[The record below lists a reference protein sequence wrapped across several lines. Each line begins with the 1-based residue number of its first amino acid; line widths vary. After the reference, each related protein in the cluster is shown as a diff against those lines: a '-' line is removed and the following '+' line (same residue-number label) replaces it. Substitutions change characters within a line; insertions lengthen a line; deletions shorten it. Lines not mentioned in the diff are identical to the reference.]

1 SSIGLRL
8 PSGPKLKPIIGNL
21 LDLPGQCNWI
31 TYGQW
36 AKKYGELVYAEA
48 LGTHMLWVNS
58 QEMAHEIFD
67 KRASIYSVRF
77 KTVMLEELIG
87 MDKNIGFQHYDPS
100 WRTHRRTMH
109 TRFHSGVLGAYN
121 PIEKKHTRKLLK
133 NLLHKP
139 KAFTQYLLFNAGAII
154 MGQIAYEMDL
164 KDKDDPYFS
173 RAQQVVRAID
183 ETVLPGAFLVTKIEN
198 AWSVMM
204 TSPGIYIPSWVP
216 GAEFQKKATRWR
228 QCVDNMYN
236 IPFDEVKRRIS
247 SEGPDQCFVPSHL
260 GENTKFDLEFEEIV
274 RNCAGTM
281 YTASTDT
288 TVNSIRTFI
297 PAMVLNPEV
306 QRKAQN
312 KIDSVVGNQRLVDI
326 SDMESLPYTTAVMRE
341 AFRGHPLLPTG
352 VAHVATQN
360 NILNGYFIPKG
371 TIVYG
376 NVWCVPLLLH
386 EQFCRITFL

>member
-1 SSIGLRL
+1 GLRL
-8 PSGPKLKPIIGNL
+8 PPGPKPKPIIGNL
-21 LDLPGQCNWI
+21 LDLPGQRHWI

-36 AKKYGELVYAEA
+36 AKEYGELVYAEA

-67 KRASIYSVRF
+67 KRASIYSDRF

-87 MDKNIGFQHYDPS
+87 MDKNIGFQHYGPS

-109 TRFHSGVLGAYN
+109 TRFHSGVSGAYN

-154 MGQIAYEMDL
+154 MEIAYGMDL

-173 RAQQVVRAID
+173 RAQQVVRAMD
-183 ETVLPGAFLVTKIEN
+183 ETALPGAFLVDLIPWLK
-198 AWSVMM
+198 
-204 TSPGIYIPSWVP
+204 YIPSWVP

-228 QCVDNMYN
+228 QCVDDMYN

-247 SEGPDQCFVPSHL
+247 SEGPDQCFVASHL

-274 RNCAGTM
+274 RNCAGSM
-281 YTASTDT
+281 YTAGTDT

-297 PAMVLNPEV
+297 LAMVLNPEV

-312 KIDSVVGNQRLVDI
+312 EIDSIVGNQRLVDI
-326 SDMESLPYTTAVMRE
+326 SDMESLPYTTAVMKE
-341 AFRGHPLLPTG
+341 AFRWHPLLPTG

-360 NILNGYFIPKG
+360 DILNGYFIPKG

-386 EQFCRITFL
+386 EQFCRIAFL